1 LIGRGWFIPFRF
13 IFTQMISKERV
24 TDLIEQRIE
33 GTDLFLVKLSIS
45 SANAIKVIVDGDS
58 GVSIEQCI
66 AISRQIEHNL
76 DRDEEDFSLEVT
88 SFGLGEALLLHRQ
101 YEKNLE
107 RNVKINLKDGTR
119 VKGKLLEVEE
129 NHIVIDQDLT
139 KKQIKEGKEAHIQL
153 AFDDIQE
160 TKVEVSFK

>member
-1 LIGRGWFIPFRF
+1 
-13 IFTQMISKERV
+13 MISKERV

-45 SANAIKVIVDGDS
+45 AANAIKVVVDGDS
-58 GVSIEQCI
+58 GVSIDQCI

-107 RNVKINLKDGTR
+107 RNIKINLKDGTR

-129 NHIVIDQDLT
+129 NHIVVDQDLT
-139 KKQIKEGKEAHIQL
+139 KKQIKEGKEARIQL
-153 AFDDIQE
+153 SFDDIQE